1 MADKKQKKSM
11 EKMDE
16 LRAHTDLKSGC
27 NGDGQGNNPLI
38 PPGGSC
44 EINDPVD
51 PKLAPAAQGTPIANQ
66 KGGNPDHQS
75 RKDKASD
82 KAEAAG
88 EKAKESAEAAKE
100 KAGQAAD
107 TVKEKAGDAAE
118 TVKEKAGDAAE
129 SLKEKA
135 AQGKAFIGEKIDE
148 ATADVDER
156 PHEDSFVFAENVIE
170 KIAGIAARE
179 IKGILALKSNIISG
193 LAGNIMGDENT
204 SADPKQGV
212 DVEIGG
218 DQVVVSLKAILE
230 YGAPAPEIFNKLRS
244 HIGRQLAVMTGLEL
258 VELNVEVIDV
268 MTREE
273 FERAAQSRFNTYE
286 REPERYINRYAESYD
301 DRRGGRPD
309 GRGYAGPR
317 QAPQGPQ
324 GFGGPAPQG
333 GYQGNF

>member
-88 EKAKESAEAAKE
+88 EKAKETAEAA
-100 KAGQAAD
+100 
-107 TVKEKAGDAAE
+107 KEKAGDAAE

-135 AQGKAFIGEKIDE
+135 AQGKAFIGDKIDE

-156 PHEDSFVFAENVIE
+156 PHEDSFVFAENVVE

-193 LAGNIMGDENT
+193 LAGNIMGDENN

-230 YGAPAPEIFNKLRS
+230 YGAPAPEIFSKLRS
-244 HIGRQLAVMTGLEL
+244 HIGRQLSVMTGLEL

-286 REPERYINRYAESYD
+286 REPERYINRYAEGYD

-309 GRGYAGPR
+309 GRGYAGR

>member
-118 TVKEKAGDAAE
+118 

-156 PHEDSFVFAENVIE
+156 PHEDSFVFAENVVE

-193 LAGNIMGDENT
+193 LAGNIMGDENN

-244 HIGRQLAVMTGLEL
+244 HIGRQLAVMTGLQL

-286 REPERYINRYAESYD
+286 REPERYINRYAEGYD
-301 DRRGGRPD
+301 DRRGGRFD
-309 GRGYAGPR
+309 GRDYAGR

>member
-1 MADKKQKKSM
+1 M
-11 EKMDE
+11 
-16 LRAHTDLKSGC
+16 
-27 NGDGQGNNPLI
+27 
-38 PPGGSC
+38 
-44 EINDPVD
+44 
-51 PKLAPAAQGTPIANQ
+51 
-66 KGGNPDHQS
+66 
-75 RKDKASD
+75 
-82 KAEAAG
+82 
-88 EKAKESAEAAKE
+88 
-100 KAGQAAD
+100 
-107 TVKEKAGDAAE
+107 
-118 TVKEKAGDAAE
+118 
-129 SLKEKA
+129 KEKA
-135 AQGKAFIGEKIDE
+135 AQGKAFIGDKIDE

-156 PHEDSFVFAENVIE
+156 PHEDSFVFAENVVE

-193 LAGNIMGDENT
+193 LAGNIMGDENN

-230 YGAPAPEIFNKLRS
+230 YGAPAPEIFSKLRS

-286 REPERYINRYAESYD
+286 REPERYINRYAEGYD

-309 GRGYAGPR
+309 GRGYAGR

>member
-1 MADKKQKKSM
+1 M
-11 EKMDE
+11 
-16 LRAHTDLKSGC
+16 
-27 NGDGQGNNPLI
+27 
-38 PPGGSC
+38 
-44 EINDPVD
+44 
-51 PKLAPAAQGTPIANQ
+51 
-66 KGGNPDHQS
+66 
-75 RKDKASD
+75 
-82 KAEAAG
+82 
-88 EKAKESAEAAKE
+88 
-100 KAGQAAD
+100 
-107 TVKEKAGDAAE
+107 
-118 TVKEKAGDAAE
+118 
-129 SLKEKA
+129 
-135 AQGKAFIGEKIDE
+135 
-148 ATADVDER
+148 DER